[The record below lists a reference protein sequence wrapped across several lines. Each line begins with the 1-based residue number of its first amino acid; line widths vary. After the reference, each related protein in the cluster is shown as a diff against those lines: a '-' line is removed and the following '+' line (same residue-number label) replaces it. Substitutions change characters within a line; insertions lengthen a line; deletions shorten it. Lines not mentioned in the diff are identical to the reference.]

1 LNSPEAK
8 PLPDSK
14 PLRFGVLGAAEIV
27 LMAFI
32 APVKSHSEAVV
43 YAVAARSKES
53 KRSPVV
59 PMLSRCVL
67 RSLGLFTSLTLTELL
82 DDPEIDAIYN
92 PVGHRSWDHFIL
104 LPV

>member
-1 LNSPEAK
+1 LNPPEAK

-14 PLRFGVLGAAEIV
+14 PLRFGFLGAAAIA

-32 APVKSHSEAVV
+32 APVKSHPEAVV

-53 KRSPVV
+53 KRFLVV
-59 PMLSRCVL
+59 PIVIKVRTAQSWPVHFVDLDRI
-67 RSLGLFTSLTLTELL
+67 L

-92 PVGHRSWDHFIL
+92 PVGHRS
-104 LPV
+104 